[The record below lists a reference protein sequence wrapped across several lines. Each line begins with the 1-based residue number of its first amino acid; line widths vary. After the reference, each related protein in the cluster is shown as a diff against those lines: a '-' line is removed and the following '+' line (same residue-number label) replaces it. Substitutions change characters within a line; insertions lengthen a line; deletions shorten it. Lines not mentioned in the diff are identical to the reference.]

1 MARRKGACL
10 LAPSGFFVAERVH
23 SWVSFGEVLYIF
35 VTLLAMINPVEA
47 AAAFATLTEG
57 RTPETQAKI
66 ARRASIVSFGILIVF
81 GFLGEEL
88 LHALGVSLQ
97 AFEIAGGLLLL
108 RVGINMVFAQ
118 QTDSETADT
127 EKVHSPSLA
136 DPSVFP
142 LAIPIITGPGALTA
156 SVTIVSQAHDQWLAY
171 GVLVASAIVVFAL
184 TYAAMRGA
192 EWLTSVLGRTG
203 VDATGRIVGI
213 LVAAIAV
220 QLMVNGVSGLPFIH
234 GAR

>member
-1 MARRKGACL
+1 MT
-10 LAPSGFFVAERVH
+10 
-23 SWVSFGEVLYIF
+23 FGTILYIF

-57 RTPETQAKI
+57 RAAGVQAAI
-66 ARRASIVSFGILIVF
+66 ARRASIVSFGILVVF
-81 GFLGEEL
+81 GFLGEAL
-88 LHALGVSLQ
+88 LHALGVSIP

-108 RVGINMVFAQ
+108 KVGFNMVFAEK
-118 QTDSETADT
+118 TDSETADSAKT
-127 EKVHSPSLA
+127 TTAAAS

-156 SVTIVSQAHDQWLAY
+156 SVTLVSQAHDQWLAY
-171 GVLVASAIVVFAL
+171 GVLVLCAVVVFGI
-184 TYAAMRGA
+184 TWIAMLGA
-192 EWLTSVLGRTG
+192 QWLTKVLGRTG

-213 LVAAIAV
+213 IVAAIAV
-220 QLMVNGVSGLPFIH
+220 QLIINGVTGLGLIH